1 MQATNTVTIG
11 MDVSDRYCQ
20 LAVVDAGG
28 NVVGTARVATEL
40 SGVRR
45 WFGRYPGARV
55 VLEVGTHSP
64 WLSRLL
70 SELGHEVIVANPRKV
85 ALIHGSETKND
96 RVDAERL
103 ARLGRMDPSLLSPVV
118 HRKAETAEAL
128 RILRARAALVRSRT
142 QLVNTVRGM
151 AKTEGHTLTKGSTA
165 SFHRRVES
173 LPEELRVSLEPLVQ
187 TIGVLSEKIAH
198 YDRVVEDLARD
209 VYPETEPLR
218 EIDGV
223 GALTALCFVLTIE
236 DPARFSSSRA
246 VGSYLGLR
254 PRQDQSGEVDKQLP
268 ITKAGDGL
276 LRTYLV
282 QAAHRILGPFGQDS
296 DLRRWGLALATRG
309 GKAAKKRAIVAVARK
324 LAVLLHHLWATS
336 QVYEPLLRAA
346 QTTPQ
351 PQVAAAA

>member
-1 MQATNTVTIG
+1 MQTANTVTIG

-20 LAVVDAGG
+20 IAVLDAGG
-28 NVVGTARVATEL
+28 TVVGTARVATEL
-40 SGVRR
+40 AGIRR
-45 WFGRYPGARV
+45 WFGRYPESRV

-70 SELGHEVIVANPRKV
+70 AEQGHEVIVANPRKV

-118 HRKAETAEAL
+118 HRKAKTSEAL
-128 RILRARAALVRSRT
+128 RLLRARAALVKSRT

-151 AKTEGHTLTKGSTA
+151 AKTEGNPLPKGSTA
-165 SFHRRVES
+165 SFHRNVER
-173 LPEELRVSLEPLVQ
+173 LPEELLVSLEPLMQ
-187 TIGVLSEKIAH
+187 TIGMLTEKIAH
-198 YDRVVEDLARD
+198 YDRVVEDLARE
-209 VYPETEPLR
+209 VYPETEVLM

-254 PRQDQSGEVDKQLP
+254 PRQDQSGDVDKQLP

-282 QAAHRILGPFGQDS
+282 QAAHRILGPFGKDS
-296 DLRRWGLALATRG
+296 DLRRWGLKLAERG
-309 GKAAKKRAIVAVARK
+309 GKAAKKRATVAVARK
-324 LAVLLHHLWATS
+324 LAVLMHHLWLTA
-336 QVYEPLLRAA
+336 QVYEPLHLAA
-346 QTTPQ
+346 QTTPA
-351 PQVAAAA
+351 PLPATA